1 MLNPQVQVSNF
12 LSAGQKRTTLLIP
25 NSLRSSEISSFRLSY
40 SLSIQIMRF
49 VYVMAFVL
57 GLLPLSYAVPVSGL
71 VTPPHSPK
79 PVIASFM
86 GGSAAPAS
94 DEDRQSAINILEG
107 YVKPLYGGREIQ
119 IFGSFYHFVDKDKTT
134 VQFTLTDTS
143 RDVIP
148 SLRIS
153 CIYCR
158 GVARRTRTAVELVSG
173 PSNFQRPAQ
182 YEGKL
187 TTDVTGWP
195 TLA

>member
-1 MLNPQVQVSNF
+1 M
-12 LSAGQKRTTLLIP
+12 
-25 NSLRSSEISSFRLSY
+25 RS
-40 SLSIQIMRF
+40 

-57 GLLPLSYAVPVSGL
+57 GLLPLSYAVPVSVRYWRAISRPGSYLTLFLQGL
-71 VTPPHSPK
+71 VTPPHSPT

-94 DEDRQSAINILEG
+94 NEDTQSAINILEG
-107 YVKPLYGGREIQ
+107 YVKPLYPGREIQ

-148 SLRIS
+148 SLGIS

-158 GVARRTRTAVELVSG
+158 GVARRTGTAVELVSG
-173 PSNFQRPAQ
+173 PSNFQRPVQ

-187 TTDVTGWP
+187 TTDVTRWP